1 MVKSV
6 IVSTGSYLPKKIITN
21 DDLSKT
27 IDTSDEWISTR
38 SGIKQRHISNEIE
51 TTAYMAS
58 EASKKALENSKG
70 ITAQDLDLIIVTTT
84 TPDSTFPSTAC
95 KVQNIIGAKNAAAFD
110 LQAVCSGF
118 LYGLSVTESMIKG
131 GSFKN
136 VLLIGADKMSSIID
150 WKDRSTCVLFGDGAG
165 AVILSSTDPSNVSG
179 VISSKI
185 ESDGSLGN
193 ILYTSGGT
201 ATTKTAG
208 FVKMEGKEVFKHA
221 VQKMTSSMEELLE
234 SHNLTHADIDWIV
247 PHQANIRIIELI
259 AKKMEL
265 PQDKIIATIDKHA
278 NTSAASIPLAI
289 DTEGTSKFKKGDK
302 IIFTAAGGGF
312 TWGSVL
318 LIW

>member
-302 IIFTAAGGGF
+302 IIF
-312 TWGSVL
+312 
-318 LIW
+318 